1 MREFFDSSSKVIGQ
15 CGGGAKGKAEGRKIS
30 KKKKA

>member
-15 CGGGAKGKAEGRKIS
+15 CGGGAKGKAEGRKI
-30 KKKKA
+30 K